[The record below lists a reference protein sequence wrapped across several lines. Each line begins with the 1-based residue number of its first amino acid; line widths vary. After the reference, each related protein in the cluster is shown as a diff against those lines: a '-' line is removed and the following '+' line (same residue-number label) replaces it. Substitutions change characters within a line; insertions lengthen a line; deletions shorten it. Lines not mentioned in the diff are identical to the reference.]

1 MKKGEA
7 KIEFFSNLEYL
18 KKEFKSGLVV
28 SKFLYNKAKT
38 TKNLKMSYKQFNKY
52 FNETF
57 KDTHNQSKIALKSKN
72 NLKEYRSNTKD
83 KKLKN
88 EPLKLK
94 IQTNSKNVFNAKFGK
109 VFKESDIL

>member
-7 KIEFFSNLEYL
+7 KIEFFSNLNYL
-18 KKEFKSGLVV
+18 KKEFESGLVV

-52 FNETF
+52 FNDTF
-57 KDTHNQSKIALKSKN
+57 KNTHNQSKIALKSKN
-72 NLKEYRSNTKD
+72 NLNEYQSSTKD
-83 KKLKN
+83 KKIEN

-109 VFKESDIL
+109 EFKESDIL

>member
-7 KIEFFSNLEYL
+7 KIEFFSNLNYL
-18 KKEFKSGLVV
+18 KKEFESGLVV

-38 TKNLKMSYKQFNKY
+38 NKNLKMSYKQFNKY
-52 FNETF
+52 FNDTF
-57 KDTHNQSKIALKSKN
+57 KNIHNQSKIALKSKN
-72 NLKEYRSNTKD
+72 NLNEYQSSTKD
-83 KKLKN
+83 KKIKN

-109 VFKESDIL
+109 EFKESDIL